1 VNKACYHTEI
11 DHKLNAPLRVMKFS
25 ELNLHESLME
35 GLDAMGFE
43 EATPIQVQSI
53 PSLIAGRDIVG
64 CAQTGTGKTAA
75 FLIPVIEHVIKS
87 KSTGVKAVVIAPTRE
102 LAIQIDQ
109 QLQGLGYFGGVSSIA
124 IYGGKDGTSWDFE
137 KSSLQGGADVI
148 ICTPGRLIAHMG
160 FNYVNFDKLE
170 CLILD
175 EADRMLDMGFH
186 DDIMKIV
193 ELTPKSR
200 QTMLFSATM
209 PPKIRKLADKLLNNP
224 INVEIAV
231 SKPSENIKQLA
242 YLVNDEHKDRLLEI
256 LMEQQ
261 GEVNS
266 CIVFCSRKTA
276 VKSVNRTLQKKGW
289 KSRAISSDLDQK
301 EREEVLSGF
310 RNKKFNFLVATD
322 VMSRGIDIDSIEIVV
337 NYEVPKDAEDYVH
350 RIGRTARAGASGL
363 AITLINKFDVDG
375 FGDIEKLIEK
385 VIEKPALPGGLSGPE
400 YNPGERKGKG
410 GAGANH
416 RSGGGGKKH
425 FDNKGGSGGGDRKKR
440 PFNPNWKKRKK
451 PSGGNSGG
459 QGGGGNSSS
468 S

>member
-1 VNKACYHTEI
+1 
-11 DHKLNAPLRVMKFS
+11 MKFS

-43 EATPIQVQSI
+43 EATPIQEQSI
-53 PSLIAGRDIVG
+53 PELVKGRDIVG

-75 FLIPVIEHVIKS
+75 FLIPVIQRVINS
-87 KSTGVKAVVIAPTRE
+87 KNDGVKALVIAPTRE

-160 FNYVNFDKLE
+160 FNYVNFKNLE

-193 ELTPKSR
+193 ELTPDSR

-209 PPKIRKLADKLLNNP
+209 PPKIRKLGEKLLKDP
-224 INVEIAV
+224 ISVEIAI

-242 YLVNDEHKDRLLEI
+242 YMVHDEQKDRLLEI
-256 LMEQQ
+256 LV
-261 GEVNS
+261 GDKDVKS
-266 CIVFCSRKTA
+266 CIIFCSRKSA
-276 VKSVNRTLQKKGW
+276 VKSVNRTLRRKGW
-289 KSRAISSDLDQK
+289 KSRAISSDLEQN
-301 EREEVLSGF
+301 EREEVLSEF
-310 RNKKFNFLVATD
+310 RNGKCNFLVATD
-322 VMSRGIDIDSIEIVV
+322 VLSRGIDIDNIEMVI

-350 RIGRTARAGASGL
+350 RIGRTARAGASGV
-363 AITLINKFDVDG
+363 AITLINSYDVKG
-375 FGDIEKLIEK
+375 FASIEKLIERT
-385 VIEKPALPGGLSGPE
+385 IEKPATPEELGPAPE
-400 YNPGERKGKG
+400 YNLHKYSNK
-410 GAGANH
+410 
-416 RSGGGGKKH
+416 GGGKKR
-425 FDNKGGSGGGDRKKR
+425 FNPKNNRNRNKR
-440 PFNPNWKKRKK
+440 PFNSKWKKRNKNNGGGDK
-451 PSGGNSGG
+451 PSSASSNS
-459 QGGGGNSSS
+459 N
-468 S
+468 

>member
-1 VNKACYHTEI
+1 
-11 DHKLNAPLRVMKFS
+11 MKFS

-43 EATPIQVQSI
+43 EATPIQVQAI
-53 PSLIAGRDIVG
+53 PPLIAGRDIVG

-75 FLIPVIEHVIKS
+75 FLIPVIEHVLKS
-87 KSTGVKAVVIAPTRE
+87 HNTGVKALVIAPTRE

-109 QLQGLGYFGGVSSIA
+109 QLQGLGYFGGISSIA

-160 FNYVNFDKLE
+160 FNYVNFDKLQ

-193 ELTPKSR
+193 ELTPKTR

-209 PPKIRKLADKLLNNP
+209 PPKIRKLADKLLNDP
-224 INVEIAV
+224 ISVEIAI

-242 YLVNDEHKDRLLEI
+242 YLVHDEQKDKLLEI
-256 LMEQQ
+256 LMGER
-261 GEVNS
+261 EVNS
-266 CIVFCSRKTA
+266 CIIFCSRKSA

-289 KSRAISSDLDQK
+289 KSRAISSDLEQA

-310 RNKKFNFLVATD
+310 RNKKYNFLVATD
-322 VMSRGIDIDSIEIVV
+322 VLSRGIDIDNIEIVV

-363 AITLINKFDVDG
+363 AITFINGYDVNG
-375 FGDIEKLIEK
+375 FADIEKLIERT
-385 VIEKPALPGGLSGPE
+385 IEKPPLPAELGEGPT
-400 YNPGERKGKG
+400 YNPGEKRSSG
-410 GAGANH
+410 GRG
-416 RSGGGGKKH
+416 RPGGGGKKR
-425 FDNKGGSGGGDRKKR
+425 FDNKGAGQSGADKKKR
-440 PFNPNWKKRKK
+440 PFNPKWKKRKK
-451 PSGGNSGG
+451 SGGNSGG
-459 QGGGGNSSS
+459 GTPAGG
-468 S
+468 

>member
-1 VNKACYHTEI
+1 MNKACYYTEI

-87 KSTGVKAVVIAPTRE
+87 KNTGVKAVVIAPTRE

-375 FGDIEKLIEK
+375 FGNIEKLIEK

-400 YNPGERKGKG
+400 YNPGEKRS
-410 GAGANH
+410 
-416 RSGGGGKKH
+416 SGGGNHKSSAGKKR
-425 FDNKGGSGGGDRKKR
+425 FDNKGGGSEKKR
-440 PFNPNWKKRKK
+440 SPNPNWKKRKSGGG
-451 PSGGNSGG
+451 SGGNSGG
-459 QGGGGNSSS
+459 GQPSKPQA
-468 S
+468 

>member
-1 VNKACYHTEI
+1 
-11 DHKLNAPLRVMKFS
+11 MKFS
-25 ELNLHESLME
+25 ELNLHPSLME

-43 EATPIQVQSI
+43 QATPIQVQSI
-53 PSLIAGRDIVG
+53 PALIEGRDIIG

-75 FLIPVIEHVIKS
+75 FLIPVIEHVLKS
-87 KSTGVKAVVIAPTRE
+87 KNDGVKALVIAPTRE

-109 QLQGLGYFGGVSSIA
+109 QLQGLGYFGGISSIA

-160 FNYVNFDKLE
+160 FNYVNFDNLE

-193 ELTPKSR
+193 ELTPKTR

-224 INVEIAV
+224 ISVEIAI
-231 SKPSENIKQLA
+231 SKPSENIKQIA
-242 YLVNDEHKDRLLEI
+242 YLVHDEQKDKLLEL
-256 LMEQQ
+256 LMGER
-261 GEVNS
+261 EVNS
-266 CIVFCSRKTA
+266 CIIFCSRKSA
-276 VKSVNRTLQKKGW
+276 VKSVNRTLQRKGW
-289 KSRAISSDLDQK
+289 KSMAISSDLEQA

-310 RNKKFNFLVATD
+310 RNKKYNFLVATD
-322 VMSRGIDIDSIEIVV
+322 VLSRGIDIDNIEIVV

-363 AITLINKFDVDG
+363 AITFVNGYDVNG
-375 FGDIEKLIEK
+375 FADIEKLIERT
-385 VIEKPALPGGLSGPE
+385 IEKPPLPEQLGEGPA
-400 YNPGERKGKG
+400 YNPGEKRGKG
-410 GAGANH
+410 GH
-416 RSGGGGKKH
+416 RRPQGGGGQRPKENRDGEKKPFKKKRWNKRKKSGGGG
-425 FDNKGGSGGGDRKKR
+425 GGPVNSTS
-440 PFNPNWKKRKK
+440 NP
-451 PSGGNSGG
+451 S
-459 QGGGGNSSS
+459 
-468 S
+468 

>member
-1 VNKACYHTEI
+1 
-11 DHKLNAPLRVMKFS
+11 MKFS

-43 EATPIQVQSI
+43 EATPIQEQSI

-87 KSTGVKAVVIAPTRE
+87 KNTGVKAVVIAPTRE

-193 ELTPKSR
+193 ELTPKTR

-209 PPKIRKLADKLLNNP
+209 PPKIRKLAEKLLNNP
-224 INVEIAV
+224 INVEIAI

-256 LMEQQ
+256 LMGER
-261 GEVNS
+261 EVNS
-266 CIVFCSRKTA
+266 CIIFCSRKTA

-289 KSRAISSDLDQK
+289 KSRAISSDLDQA

-310 RNKKFNFLVATD
+310 RNKKFHFLVATD
-322 VMSRGIDIDSIEIVV
+322 VMSRGIDIDNVEIVV

-363 AITLINKFDVDG
+363 AITLINGFDVNG
-375 FGDIEKLIEK
+375 FGDIEKLIGK
-385 VIEKPALPGGLSGPE
+385 VIEKPALPGGLKGPE
-400 YNPGERKGKG
+400 YNPGERRGNSG
-410 GAGANH
+410 NRNSRG
-416 RSGGGGKKH
+416 GGGGKPR
-425 FDNKGGSGGGDRKKR
+425 FDNKGGDGGKKKR
-440 PFNPNWKKRKK
+440 PFNPKWKKRTKSGG
-451 PSGGNSGG
+451 SGGNA
-459 QGGGGNSSS
+459 GGNSTPSS

>member
-1 VNKACYHTEI
+1 
-11 DHKLNAPLRVMKFS
+11 
-25 ELNLHESLME
+25 ME

-43 EATPIQVQSI
+43 EATPIQVQAI
-53 PSLIAGRDIVG
+53 PPLIAGRDIVG

-75 FLIPVIEHVIKS
+75 FLIPIIERVLKS
-87 KSTGVKAVVIAPTRE
+87 HNTGVKALVIAPTRE

-109 QLQGLGYFGGVSSIA
+109 QLQGLGYFGGISSIA

-137 KSSLQGGADVI
+137 KSSLKGGTDVI

-160 FNYVNFDKLE
+160 FSYVNFDKLE

-193 ELTPKSR
+193 ELTPKTR

-242 YLVNDEHKDRLLEI
+242 YLVNDDHKDRLLEI
-256 LMEQQ
+256 LMEEQ

-266 CIVFCSRKTA
+266 CIIFCSRKSA

-289 KSRAISSDLDQK
+289 KSRAISSDLDQA

-322 VMSRGIDIDSIEIVV
+322 VMSRGIDIDNIEIVV

-363 AITLINKFDVDG
+363 AITLINGFDVNG
-375 FGDIEKLIEK
+375 FGDIEKLIGK

-400 YNPGERKGKG
+400 YDPGEKRSGSG
-410 GAGANH
+410 G
-416 RSGGGGKKH
+416 RSRQGGGGGKKR
-425 FDNKGGSGGGDRKKR
+425 FDNKGGGSGSAGGEKKKR
-440 PFNPNWKKRKK
+440 PFNPKWKKRNKSGGGSGGA
-451 PSGGNSGG
+451 PSGNSNPG
-459 QGGGGNSSS
+459 
-468 S
+468 

>member
-1 VNKACYHTEI
+1 
-11 DHKLNAPLRVMKFS
+11 MKFS

-43 EATPIQVQSI
+43 QATPIQVQAI
-53 PSLIAGRDIVG
+53 PPLIAGRDIVG

-75 FLIPVIEHVIKS
+75 FLIPVIEHVLKS
-87 KSTGVKAVVIAPTRE
+87 HNTGVKALVIAPTRE

-160 FNYVNFDKLE
+160 FSYVNFDKLE

-193 ELTPKSR
+193 ELTPKTR

-231 SKPSENIKQLA
+231 SKPSENIKQVA
-242 YLVNDEHKDRLLEI
+242 YLVHDEQKDRLLEM
-256 LMEQQ
+256 LMAER
-261 GEVNS
+261 EVNS
-266 CIVFCSRKTA
+266 CIIFCSRKAA

-289 KSRAISSDLDQK
+289 KSRAISSDLEQT

-310 RNKKFNFLVATD
+310 RNKKYNFLVATD
-322 VMSRGIDIDSIEIVV
+322 VLSRGIDIDNIEIVV

-363 AITLINKFDVDG
+363 AITLINSFDVDG
-375 FGDIEKLIEK
+375 FADIEKLIERT
-385 VIEKPALPGGLSGPE
+385 IDKPELPKELGPGPT
-400 YNPGERKGKG
+400 YNPGEKRSHGRRG
-410 GAGANH
+410 GRPNQ
-416 RSGGGGKKH
+416 GGGKKR
-425 FDNKGGSGGGDRKKR
+425 FDNKGGGKKR
-440 PFNPNWKKRKK
+440 PFNPKWKKRKK
-451 PSGGNSGG
+451 
-459 QGGGGNSSS
+459 QGGGGADGGKPSGNSQPS
-468 S
+468 

>member
-1 VNKACYHTEI
+1 
-11 DHKLNAPLRVMKFS
+11 
-25 ELNLHESLME
+25 
-35 GLDAMGFE
+35 MGFE
-43 EATPIQVQSI
+43 EATPIQVQAI
-53 PSLIAGRDIVG
+53 PQLIAGRDIVG

-75 FLIPVIEHVIKS
+75 FLIPVIEHVLKS
-87 KSTGVKAVVIAPTRE
+87 KNTGVKALVIAPTRE

-109 QLQGLGYFGGVSSIA
+109 QLQGLGYFGGISSIA

-193 ELTPKSR
+193 ELTPSTR

-224 INVEIAV
+224 INVEIAI

-242 YLVNDEHKDRLLEI
+242 YLVHDEQKDKLLEI
-256 LMEQQ
+256 LMAERDVQ
-261 GEVNS
+261 S
-266 CIVFCSRKTA
+266 CIIFCSRKSA

-289 KSRAISSDLDQK
+289 KSRAISSDLEQA

-310 RNKKFNFLVATD
+310 RNKKYNFLVATD
-322 VMSRGIDIDSIEIVV
+322 VLSRGIDIDNIEIVV

-350 RIGRTARAGASGL
+350 RIGRTARAGASGV
-363 AITLINKFDVDG
+363 AITFINGYDVNG
-375 FGDIEKLIEK
+375 FADIEKLIER
-385 VIEKPALPGGLSGPE
+385 VIEKPPLPAQLGEGPS
-400 YNPGERKGKG
+400 YNPGEKRSSGGRGRQGG
-410 GAGANH
+410 GAGKP
-416 RSGGGGKKH
+416 R
-425 FDNKGGSGGGDRKKR
+425 FDNKEAGAKKR
-440 PFNPNWKKRKK
+440 PFNSKWKKRKK
-451 PSGGNSGG
+451 SGGNSGG
-459 QGGGGNSSS
+459 GAPSGNSSPS
-468 S
+468 

>member
-1 VNKACYHTEI
+1 
-11 DHKLNAPLRVMKFS
+11 MKFS

-43 EATPIQVQSI
+43 QATPIQVQAI
-53 PSLIAGRDIVG
+53 PPLILGRDIVG

-75 FLIPVIEHVIKS
+75 FLIPVIEHVLKS
-87 KSTGVKAVVIAPTRE
+87 HNTGVKALVIAPTRE

-160 FNYVNFDKLE
+160 FSYVNFDKLE

-193 ELTPKSR
+193 ELTPKTR

-231 SKPSENIKQLA
+231 SKPSENIKQVA
-242 YLVNDEHKDRLLEI
+242 YLVHDEQKDRLLEL
-256 LMEQQ
+256 LMAER
-261 GEVNS
+261 EVKS
-266 CIVFCSRKTA
+266 CIIFCSRKAA

-289 KSRAISSDLDQK
+289 KSRAISSDLEQA

-310 RNKKFNFLVATD
+310 RNKKYNFLVATD
-322 VMSRGIDIDSIEIVV
+322 VLSRGIDIDNIEIVV

-363 AITLINKFDVDG
+363 AITLINSFDING
-375 FGDIEKLIEK
+375 FADIEKLIEK
-385 VIEKPALPGGLSGPE
+385 TIEKPALPGGLTGPE
-400 YNPGERKGKG
+400 YNPGEKRSKG
-410 GAGANH
+410 GQSRHGGGGGKRRFDNK
-416 RSGGGGKKH
+416 GGGGKK
-425 FDNKGGSGGGDRKKR
+425 R
-440 PFNPNWKKRKK
+440 PFNLKWKKRKK
-451 PSGGNSGG
+451 SGGAGGNAGGAPSGNSTP
-459 QGGGGNSSS
+459 S
-468 S
+468 

>member
-1 VNKACYHTEI
+1 
-11 DHKLNAPLRVMKFS
+11 
-25 ELNLHESLME
+25 ME

-43 EATPIQVQSI
+43 EATPIQVQAI
-53 PSLIAGRDIVG
+53 PQLIAGRDIVG

-75 FLIPVIEHVIKS
+75 FLIPVIEHVLKS
-87 KSTGVKAVVIAPTRE
+87 KNTGVKALVIAPTRE

-109 QLQGLGYFGGVSSIA
+109 QLQGLGYFGGISSIA

-193 ELTPKSR
+193 ELTPSTR

-224 INVEIAV
+224 INVEIAI

-242 YLVNDEHKDRLLEI
+242 YLVHDEQKDKLLEI
-256 LMEQQ
+256 LMAERDVQ
-261 GEVNS
+261 S
-266 CIVFCSRKTA
+266 CIIFCSRKSA

-289 KSRAISSDLDQK
+289 KSRAISSDLEQA

-310 RNKKFNFLVATD
+310 RNKKYNFLVATD
-322 VMSRGIDIDSIEIVV
+322 VLSRGIDIDNIEIVV

-350 RIGRTARAGASGL
+350 RIGRTARAGASGV
-363 AITLINKFDVDG
+363 AITFINGYDVNG
-375 FGDIEKLIEK
+375 FADIEKLIER
-385 VIEKPALPGGLSGPE
+385 VIEKPPLPAQLGEGPS
-400 YNPGERKGKG
+400 YNPGEKRSSG
-410 GAGANH
+410 GRG
-416 RSGGGGKKH
+416 RQGGGGGKPR
-425 FDNKGGSGGGDRKKR
+425 FDNKEGGAKKR
-440 PFNPNWKKRKK
+440 PFNSKWKKRKK
-451 PSGGNSGG
+451 SSGGGSDSGG
-459 QGGGGNSSS
+459 SSQTS
-468 S
+468 

>member
-1 VNKACYHTEI
+1 
-11 DHKLNAPLRVMKFS
+11 MKFS
-25 ELNLHESLME
+25 ELNLHASLME

-43 EATPIQVQSI
+43 QATPIQEQSI
-53 PSLIAGRDIVG
+53 PELIKGRDMVG

-75 FLIPVIEHVIKS
+75 FLIPVIEHVLKS
-87 KSTGVKAVVIAPTRE
+87 KNTGVKALVIAPTRE

-160 FNYVNFDKLE
+160 FSYVNFEKLE

-193 ELTPKSR
+193 ELTPASR

-209 PPKIRKLADKLLNNP
+209 PPKIRKLAEKLLKNP

-242 YLVNDEHKDRLLEI
+242 YLVNDDHKDRLLEI
-256 LMEQQ
+256 LMEEQ

-266 CIVFCSRKTA
+266 CIIFCSRKAA

-289 KSRAISSDLDQK
+289 KSRAISSDLDQL

-322 VMSRGIDIDSIEIVV
+322 VMSRGIDIDNIEIVV

-363 AITLINKFDVDG
+363 AITLINGYDVNG

-400 YNPGERKGKG
+400 YNPGEKRSSG
-410 GAGANH
+410 GRG
-416 RSGGGGKKH
+416 RQGGGGGKKR
-425 FDNKGGSGGGDRKKR
+425 FDNQGGGTGGGDKKKR
-440 PFNPNWKKRKK
+440 PFNPKWKKRNKSGG
-451 PSGGNSGG
+451 SGGNSGG
-459 QGGGGNSSS
+459 QGGSPKPA
-468 S
+468 

>member
-1 VNKACYHTEI
+1 
-11 DHKLNAPLRVMKFS
+11 MKFS
-25 ELNLHESLME
+25 ELNLHPSLME

-43 EATPIQVQSI
+43 EATPIQEQSI

-75 FLIPVIEHVIKS
+75 FLIPVIEHVLKS
-87 KSTGVKAVVIAPTRE
+87 KNTGVKALVIAPTRE

-160 FNYVNFDKLE
+160 FNYVNFEKLE

-193 ELTPKSR
+193 ELSPKSR

-209 PPKIRKLADKLLNNP
+209 PPKIRKLAEKLLNNP

-231 SKPSENIKQLA
+231 SKPSENIKQIA
-242 YLVNDEHKDRLLEI
+242 YLVHDEQKDKLLEI
-256 LMEQQ
+256 LMSER
-261 GEVNS
+261 EVNS
-266 CIVFCSRKTA
+266 CIIFCSRKSA

-289 KSRAISSDLDQK
+289 KSRAISSDLEQT

-310 RNKKFNFLVATD
+310 RNKKYNFLVAAD
-322 VMSRGIDIDSIEIVV
+322 VLSRGIDIDNIEIVV

-363 AITLINKFDVDG
+363 AITLINSFAING
-375 FGDIEKLIEK
+375 FADIEKLIEK
-385 VIEKPALPGGLSGPE
+385 TIEKPALPGGLTGPE

-410 GAGANH
+410 GN
-416 RSGGGGKKH
+416 RNRGGGGKPR
-425 FDNKGGSGGGDRKKR
+425 FDNKGGGGDREKR
-440 PFNPNWKKRKK
+440 PFNPKWKKRKK
-451 PSGGNSGG
+451 NGGA
-459 QGGGGNSSS
+459 GGNSSGAPS
-468 S
+468 SNSTPS

>member
-1 VNKACYHTEI
+1 
-11 DHKLNAPLRVMKFS
+11 
-25 ELNLHESLME
+25 ME

-43 EATPIQVQSI
+43 EATPIQEQSI
-53 PSLIAGRDIVG
+53 PELVKGRDIVG

-75 FLIPVIEHVIKS
+75 FLIPVIEHVLKS
-87 KSTGVKAVVIAPTRE
+87 KTDGVKAVVIAPTRE

-193 ELTPKSR
+193 ELTPNTR

-224 INVEIAV
+224 INVEIAI
-231 SKPSENIKQLA
+231 SKPSENINQVA
-242 YLVNDEHKDRLLEI
+242 YLVHENDKERLLEI
-256 LMEQQ
+256 LMAQR
-261 GEVNS
+261 EVNS
-266 CIVFCSRKTA
+266 CIIFCSTKSS
-276 VKSVNRTLQKKGW
+276 VKSVNRRLQKKGW
-289 KSRAISSDLDQK
+289 KSRAISSDLEQA

-310 RNKKFNFLVATD
+310 RNKKYNFLVATD
-322 VMSRGIDIDSIEIVV
+322 VLSRGIDIDNIEIVV
-337 NYEVPKDAEDYVH
+337 NYEVPRDAEDYVH
-350 RIGRTARAGASGL
+350 RIGRTARAGASGQ
-363 AITLINKFDVDG
+363 AMTLINSDDVDR
-375 FGDIEKLIEK
+375 FGSIERLIERT
-385 VIEKPALPGGLSGPE
+385 IEKPKLPEEIGEGPE
-400 YNPGERKGKG
+400 YNPRDRKGKG
-410 GAGANH
+410 GNRH
-416 RSGGGGKKH
+416 RGGKDGGKKH
-425 FDNKGGSGGGDRKKR
+425 FHGKKGGGSGGKKR
-440 PFNPNWKKRKK
+440 FNPKWKKRKK
-451 PSGGNSGG
+451 NGG
-459 QGGGGNSSS
+459 QGGGKPNNPPKSD
-468 S
+468 

>member
-1 VNKACYHTEI
+1 
-11 DHKLNAPLRVMKFS
+11 MKFS
-25 ELNLHESLME
+25 ELNLHASLME

-43 EATPIQVQSI
+43 EATPIQQQSI
-53 PSLIAGRDIVG
+53 PALIEGRDIIG

-75 FLIPVIEHVIKS
+75 FLIPVIEHVLKS
-87 KSTGVKAVVIAPTRE
+87 KNTGVKALVIAPTRE

-160 FNYVNFDKLE
+160 FNYVNFEKLE

-193 ELTPKSR
+193 ELTPKTR

-209 PPKIRKLADKLLNNP
+209 PPKIRKLAETLLNNP

-231 SKPSENIKQLA
+231 SKPSENIKQIA
-242 YLVNDEHKDRLLEI
+242 YLVHDEQKDRLLEI
-256 LMEQQ
+256 LMAERDVQ
-261 GEVNS
+261 S
-266 CIVFCSRKTA
+266 CIIFCSRKSA

-289 KSRAISSDLDQK
+289 KSRAISSDLEQA

-310 RNKKFNFLVATD
+310 RNKKYNFLVATD
-322 VMSRGIDIDSIEIVV
+322 VLSRGIDIDNIEIVV

-363 AITLINKFDVDG
+363 AITLINSFDVNG
-375 FGDIEKLIEK
+375 FADIEKLIERS
-385 VIEKPALPGGLSGPE
+385 IEKPALPEELGPGPE
-400 YNPGERKGKG
+400 YNPGERRGKG
-410 GAGANH
+410 GHG
-416 RSGGGGKKH
+416 RSGGGNKR
-425 FDNKGGSGGGDRKKR
+425 FDNKDGGQKKR
-440 PFNPNWKKRKK
+440 PFNPKWKKRKK
-451 PSGGNSGG
+451 SGGGAGNSGG
-459 QGGGGNSSS
+459 GSASS
-468 S
+468 

>member
-1 VNKACYHTEI
+1 
-11 DHKLNAPLRVMKFS
+11 
-25 ELNLHESLME
+25 ME

-43 EATPIQVQSI
+43 QATPIQVQAI

-75 FLIPVIEHVIKS
+75 FLIPVIEHVLKS
-87 KSTGVKAVVIAPTRE
+87 KNTGVKALVIAPTRE

-160 FNYVNFDKLE
+160 FAYVNFDKLE

-193 ELTPKSR
+193 ELTPKTR

-224 INVEIAV
+224 INVEIAI

-242 YLVNDEHKDRLLEI
+242 YLVHDEQKDKLLEI
-256 LMEQQ
+256 LMAERDVQ
-261 GEVNS
+261 S
-266 CIVFCSRKTA
+266 CIIFCSRKSA

-289 KSRAISSDLDQK
+289 KSRAISSDLDQS

-310 RNKKFNFLVATD
+310 RNKKFHFLVATD
-322 VMSRGIDIDSIEIVV
+322 VMSRGIDIDNIEIVV

-363 AITLINKFDVDG
+363 AITFINGYDVNG
-375 FGDIEKLIEK
+375 FADIEKLIERT
-385 VIEKPALPGGLSGPE
+385 VEKPPLPAQLGEGPR
-400 YNPGERKGKG
+400 YNPGEKRG
-410 GAGANH
+410 
-416 RSGGGGKKH
+416 SGGRGRQGGRGGKKR
-425 FDNKGGSGGGDRKKR
+425 FDNKGRSGGGDRKKR
-440 PFNPNWKKRKK
+440 PFNPNWKKRK
-451 PSGGNSGG
+451 NSGG
-459 QGGGGNSSS
+459 SGGDSGGAPSGSSNPS
-468 S
+468 

>member
-1 VNKACYHTEI
+1 
-11 DHKLNAPLRVMKFS
+11 MKFS
-25 ELNLHESLME
+25 ELNLHASLME

-43 EATPIQVQSI
+43 EATPIQQQSI
-53 PSLIAGRDIVG
+53 PALIEGRDIIG

-75 FLIPVIEHVIKS
+75 FLIPVIEHVLKS
-87 KSTGVKAVVIAPTRE
+87 KNTGVKALVIAPTRE

-160 FNYVNFDKLE
+160 FNYVNFKKLE

-193 ELTPKSR
+193 ELTPKTR

-209 PPKIRKLADKLLNNP
+209 PPKIRKLAETLLNNP

-231 SKPSENIKQLA
+231 SKPSENIKQIA
-242 YLVNDEHKDRLLEI
+242 YLVHDEQKDRLLEI
-256 LMEQQ
+256 LMAERDVQ
-261 GEVNS
+261 S
-266 CIVFCSRKTA
+266 CIIFCSRKSA

-289 KSRAISSDLDQK
+289 KSRAISSDLEQA

-310 RNKKFNFLVATD
+310 RNKKYNFLVATD
-322 VMSRGIDIDSIEIVV
+322 VLSRGIDIDNIEIVV

-363 AITLINKFDVDG
+363 AITLINSFDVNG
-375 FGDIEKLIEK
+375 FADIEKLIERS
-385 VIEKPALPGGLSGPE
+385 IEKPALPEELGPGPE
-400 YNPGERKGKG
+400 YNPGERRGKG
-410 GAGANH
+410 GHG
-416 RSGGGGKKH
+416 RSGGGHKR
-425 FDNKGGSGGGDRKKR
+425 FDNKEGGQKKR
-440 PFNPNWKKRKK
+440 PFNPKWKKRKK
-451 PSGGNSGG
+451 SGGGAGNSGEG
-459 QGGGGNSSS
+459 SASS
-468 S
+468 

>member
-1 VNKACYHTEI
+1 
-11 DHKLNAPLRVMKFS
+11 MKFS

-43 EATPIQVQSI
+43 EATPIQEQSI
-53 PSLIAGRDIVG
+53 PELVKGRDIVG

-75 FLIPVIEHVIKS
+75 FLIPVIERVIKS
-87 KSTGVKAVVIAPTRE
+87 KNTGVKAVVIAPTRE

-160 FNYVNFDKLE
+160 FNYVNFDSLE
-170 CLILD
+170 CLIMD

-209 PPKIRKLADKLLNNP
+209 PPKIRKLAEKLLNNP
-224 INVEIAV
+224 ISVEIAI

-242 YLVNDEHKDRLLEI
+242 YLIHDDQKDRLLEI
-256 LMEQQ
+256 LMAQQEQ
-261 GEVNS
+261 VNS
-266 CIVFCSRKTA
+266 CIIFCSRKTA

-289 KSRAISSDLDQK
+289 KSRAISSDLGQK
-301 EREEVLSGF
+301 EREDVLSGF

-322 VMSRGIDIDSIEIVV
+322 VMSRGIDIDNIEIVV

-363 AITLINKFDVDG
+363 AITLVNSFDIDG
-375 FGDIEKLIEK
+375 FADIEKLIEK
-385 VIEKPALPGGLSGPE
+385 TIEKPALPDGLTGPE
-400 YNPGERKGKG
+400 YRPGQRRGKGKG
-410 GAGANH
+410 GNQNRH
-416 RSGGGGKKH
+416 GGGGKKR
-425 FDNKGGSGGGDRKKR
+425 FDNRKGGNPKKKR
-440 PFNPNWKKRKK
+440 FNPNWKKRKK
-451 PSGGNSGG
+451 SGGSGGNSGG
-459 QGGGGNSSS
+459 APSGNSNPT
-468 S
+468 

>member
-1 VNKACYHTEI
+1 
-11 DHKLNAPLRVMKFS
+11 
-25 ELNLHESLME
+25 ME

-43 EATPIQVQSI
+43 EATPIQVQAI
-53 PSLIAGRDIVG
+53 PPLIAGRDIVG

-75 FLIPVIEHVIKS
+75 FLIPVIEHVLKS
-87 KSTGVKAVVIAPTRE
+87 NHSGVKALVIAPTRE

-193 ELTPKSR
+193 ELTPQSR

-209 PPKIRKLADKLLNNP
+209 PPKIRKLANKLLNDP
-224 INVEIAV
+224 INVEIAI
-231 SKPSENIKQLA
+231 SKPSENIKQVA

-256 LMEQQ
+256 LMAER
-261 GEVNS
+261 EVNS
-266 CIVFCSRKTA
+266 CIIFCSRKTA

-289 KSRAISSDLDQK
+289 KSRAISSDLDQA

-322 VMSRGIDIDSIEIVV
+322 VMSRGIDIDNIEIVV

-363 AITLINKFDVDG
+363 AITLINAFDVNG

-385 VIEKPALPGGLSGPE
+385 TIEKPALPEGLRGPV
-400 YNPGERKGKG
+400 YNPGERRGKG
-410 GAGANH
+410 GSG
-416 RSGGGGKKH
+416 RSGGGGKKR
-425 FDNKGGSGGGDRKKR
+425 FDNRQGGGKKKR
-440 PFNPNWKKRKK
+440 PFNPKWKKRKK
-451 PSGGNSGG
+451 NGGSGGHSGGHSGGG
-459 QGGGGNSSS
+459 QGGNSSPN
-468 S
+468 

>member
-1 VNKACYHTEI
+1 MDKANSCTLEAGKI
-11 DHKLNAPLRVMKFS
+11 SAPLRVMKFT
-25 ELNLHESLME
+25 ELDLHPSLVE

-43 EATPIQVQSI
+43 EATPIQEQSI
-53 PSLIAGRDIVG
+53 PSLVRGRDIVG

-209 PPKIRKLADKLLNNP
+209 PPKIRKLAEKLLNDP
-224 INVEIAV
+224 ISVEIAI

-242 YLVNDEHKDRLLEI
+242 YLIHDDQKDRLLEI
-256 LMEQQ
+256 LMAER
-261 GEVNS
+261 EVNS
-266 CIVFCSRKTA
+266 CIIFCSRKTA

-289 KSRAISSDLDQK
+289 KSKAISSDLGQA
-301 EREEVLSGF
+301 EREDVLSGF
-310 RNKKFNFLVATD
+310 RNRKFNFLVATD
-322 VMSRGIDIDSIEIVV
+322 VMSRGIDIDNIEIVV

-363 AITLINKFDVDG
+363 AITLINAFDVNG

-385 VIEKPALPGGLSGPE
+385 TNEKPSLPDGLKGPE
-400 YNPGERKGKG
+400 YSPGERRGKG
-410 GAGANH
+410 GHG
-416 RSGGGGKKH
+416 RSGGGGSNKR
-425 FDNKGGSGGGDRKKR
+425 FDNRSGGKKKR
-440 PFNPNWKKRKK
+440 SFNPKWKKRKK
-451 PSGGNSGG
+451 GGGSPSGGN
-459 QGGGGNSSS
+459 QGAPKPS
-468 S
+468 